1 MCTILRALRQPL
13 EDNLVSISNDIE
25 HNNCR
30 TIGKLNLYNC
40 SLSKFT
46 FTLCCSIRKVN
57 VKEKFTHVGLVRT
70 LMTCISFLSIYLSY
84 IAEVC
89 QRDNAELKAELKLRD
104 AVQKPSVVK
113 RLREQLK
120 RRDAK
125 IYKGNESKFE
135 KKEIRNYCR
144 RLKYAA
150 TVSTKKRV
158 RATTNVASTEAYY
171 QDAILKMEEQLEE
184 TQQQSQLQ
192 LAKRKGCYSAAIRQQ
207 VYTYLDGNAPTDS
220 IPRFVQCAA
229 QTYGVTLSS
238 VPSTAAVK
246 RMAIEMGVIS
256 DIQVQYEYVML
267 YRSHS

>member
-57 VKEKFTHVGLVRT
+57 VKEKFTHVRLVRT
-70 LMTCISFLSIYLSY
+70 LMTCISFLSI

-104 AVQKPSVVK
+104 AVKKPSVVK

-135 KKEIRNYCR
+135 KKKEIRNYCR
-144 RLKYAA
+144 RFKYAA
-150 TVSTKKRV
+150 TVSTKKKV

-171 QDAILKMEEQLEE
+171 QDAILKMGEQLEE
-184 TQQQSQLQ
+184 AQQQSQLQ
-192 LAKRKGCYSAAIRQQ
+192 LAKQTGCYSAAIRQQ
-207 VYTYLDGNAPTDS
+207 VY
-220 IPRFVQCAA
+220 
-229 QTYGVTLSS
+229 
-238 VPSTAAVK
+238 
-246 RMAIEMGVIS
+246 
-256 DIQVQYEYVML
+256 
-267 YRSHS
+267 

>member
-1 MCTILRALRQPL
+1 
-13 EDNLVSISNDIE
+13 
-25 HNNCR
+25 
-30 TIGKLNLYNC
+30 
-40 SLSKFT
+40 
-46 FTLCCSIRKVN
+46 
-57 VKEKFTHVGLVRT
+57 
-70 LMTCISFLSIYLSY
+70 MTCMSFLSY

-89 QRDNAELKAELKLRD
+89 KRDNADLKAELKLRD
-104 AVQKPSVVK
+104 AVKKPSVVK

-125 IYKGNESKFE
+125 INKGNESKLE
-135 KKEIRNYCR
+135 KKKEIRNYCR

-150 TVSTKKRV
+150 TVSTKKKV

-184 TQQQSQLQ
+184 AQQQSQLQ
-192 LAKRKGCYSAAIRQQ
+192 LAKPKGCYSAAIRQQ

-256 DIQVQYEYVML
+256 DIQVQYEYML
-267 YRSHS
+267 CFTNPIHSYSNNTITYYYQTLIVNYVTHKAIYLHILSGI